1 MRELKIGSRRGDFFG
16 SLTSMSRLAAKPV
29 ADHARLLPLPGMPGL
44 KAARGIGTPEARF
57 FVSGVGVETGIS

>member
-1 MRELKIGSRRGDFFG
+1 MIETSGQASWPIMSASHRFRG
-16 SLTSMSRLAAKPV
+16 L
-29 ADHARLLPLPGMPGL
+29 PGL